1 MKASTDFFRKA
12 TLAVALVSMAAS
24 SLGLSGCAELPNYT
38 TGSRG
43 GDTAVGA
50 GAGAVAGAA
59 IGRATSGGSPGRSTA
74 TGALAGAAIGALG
87 GYLWSNRMEA
97 QKQKMEAATRGTGVE
112 VTQTADNQLKL
123 NIPSDISFDTGRADI
138 KPNFRSVLDQFAQG
152 LRDNPGSTVRIVGH
166 TDSTGSDAVNNPL
179 SVDRAGSTRNYL
191 VDRGVAG
198 NRIGVEGRGERE
210 PIADNNS
217 DAGRARNR
225 RVEIFV
231 GEQQAS
237 ASQAQPR

>member
-1 MKASTDFFRKA
+1 MKTNILRKA
-12 TLAVALVSMAAS
+12 TLFVALASMAAS

-74 TGALAGAAIGALG
+74 QGALAGAALGALG

-97 QKQKMEAATRGTGVE
+97 QKQRMEVATRGTGVE

-152 LRDNPGSTVRIVGH
+152 LRENAGSTVRVIGH
-166 TDSTGSDAVNNPL
+166 TDSTGSDALNNPL
-179 SVDRAGSTRNYL
+179 SVDRAASTRNYL
-191 VDRGVAG
+191 VDRGVAA
-198 NRIGVEGRGERE
+198 NRIAIDGRGERE

-237 ASQAQPR
+237 AR